1 MEIEADLKF
10 KAQCAVSGY
19 IGTYA
24 GPMTELVLGLVQ
36 QVAEKYPPKGSTPT
50 PADIRSTVLGVTN
63 ICLNIIFEK
72 ELGRYSIEEKL
83 ITGFIPHAHSWRRRR
98 RG

>member
-24 GPMTELVLGLVQ
+24 GPMTELVLG
-36 QVAEKYPPKGSTPT
+36 
-50 PADIRSTVLGVTN
+50 
-63 ICLNIIFEK
+63 
-72 ELGRYSIEEKL
+72 
-83 ITGFIPHAHSWRRRR
+83 
-98 RG
+98 